1 MHLHRRS
8 LRHTTRMVLVVWCLA
23 LGAGV
28 AIACLLDSPNAT
40 EHTSAPPAHHG
51 ESHAA
56 GHADDEADPARAGC
70 LKFCDGASQALAKP
84 DQPLSDPGPGVV
96 STVHRAWNAVVASAP
111 GGDPPLS
118 AIRPV
123 HLGPPIVVR
132 PHRLAL

>member
-8 LRHTTRMVLVVWCLA
+8 LRHTAWMVLVVWCLA

-28 AIACLLDSPNAT
+28 ANACLLGSPNDR
-40 EHTSAPPAHHG
+40 EHTSSEPAHHG

-56 GHADDEADPARAGC
+56 SHADDEADPGRAGC
-70 LKFCDGASQALAKP
+70 LKFCDGASLALAKLDP
-84 DQPLSDPGPGVV
+84 PVSDPGPGVV
-96 STVHRAWNAVVASAP
+96 STVHRAWNPVVASAP
-111 GGDPPLS
+111 EGTPPLS

-123 HLGPPIVVR
+123 HLGPPLAVR